1 MVQETTILSG
11 HTGSDS
17 ALRMDSWA
25 LAKKRA
31 DDYLKL
37 YHIPPAERE
46 KLLESVTRK
55 LTRATPCSEQ
65 ELIQRF
71 INTLRAELAAVASIE
86 EDEEMPE
93 LDDSKDTKP
102 DTRTK
107 TGPRFERS
115 SIRVAPLQA
124 ISLGLLRSRQ
134 RHLHH

>member
-1 MVQETTILSG
+1 MVQETTISSSHLG
-11 HTGSDS
+11 LDS
-17 ALRMDSWA
+17 VLRMDSWA

-37 YHIPPAERE
+37 YRVPPAERE
-46 KLLESVTRK
+46 QLLENVSRK
-55 LTRATPCSEQ
+55 LTRSTPCSEQ

-71 INTLRAELAAVASIE
+71 ISTVRAELATIPSLDMADEALDFE
-86 EDEEMPE
+86 EVKE
-93 LDDSKDTKP
+93 TKP
-102 DTRTK
+102 DSRAK

>member
-1 MVQETTILSG
+1 MVQETTISSG
-11 HTGSDS
+11 HLGSDS
-17 ALRMDSWA
+17 VLRVDSWA

-37 YHIPPAERE
+37 YRVPPAERE
-46 KLLESVTRK
+46 QLLENVSRK
-55 LTRATPCSEQ
+55 LTRSTPCSEQ

-71 INTLRAELAAVASIE
+71 ISTVRAELATIPSLDMADEALDFE
-86 EDEEMPE
+86 EVKE
-93 LDDSKDTKP
+93 TKP
-102 DTRTK
+102 DSRAK

-124 ISLGLLRSRQ
+124 LSLGLLRSRQ